1 MRWLVI
7 KEEWHWYKMKPYTHE
22 FGITSGT
29 DSTCD
34 MNEDWYKDWYE
45 IICMMSIPLLSDYIG

>member
-7 KEEWHWYKMKPYTHE
+7 KEAWYWYEMKPYTHE
-22 FGITSGT
+22 LGITCGM

-34 MNEDWYKDWYE
+34 MNEDW
-45 IICMMSIPLLSDYIG
+45 LQRLV